1 MAFLHSVSDAFEYE
15 EKDDDSSNEM
25 SPDIDSL
32 VVNMEQRLDD
42 ALWTVIVKSISLEDM
57 LIVLENFRG
66 LVEMAYVFFA
76 FYISNLLLSCEL
88 EGSAQGYF
96 LFLPME

>member
-1 MAFLHSVSDAFEYE
+1 MAFLHFVSDTFEYE
-15 EKDDDSSNEM
+15 EKNDDSSNQM

-32 VVNMEQRLDD
+32 VVNMEKRFDN
-42 ALWTVIVKSISLEDM
+42 AFWIVIVKSISLQDM

-66 LVEMAYVFFA
+66 LIEMAYVFFT
-76 FYISNLLLSCEL
+76 FSLRNLLLLGEWVRSV
-88 EGSAQGYF
+88 GGYF

>member
-32 VVNMEQRLDD
+32 VVNME
-42 ALWTVIVKSISLEDM
+42 
-57 LIVLENFRG
+57 
-66 LVEMAYVFFA
+66 
-76 FYISNLLLSCEL
+76 
-88 EGSAQGYF
+88 
-96 LFLPME
+96 